1 MGDSPVPNCAEP
13 SASHLISPRDGYGPL
28 TDSPD
33 LPFDRS
39 LSLHSL
45 HLLQRWRDG
54 DEHAADE
61 LFEAYIDGLLAYVRR
76 RMSPALARRLDPE
89 DVVQSVYR
97 SFFTRARDGQY
108 VIERSGD
115 LWRLLLGISFNKLQ
129 SQVEHH
135 TAGKRSYR
143 REVHAAASEA
153 REDAAGQLAN
163 AGPSVEEVL
172 AVSEE
177 LDRLITSL
185 PERNREILDRRLRGE
200 SIPDIAA
207 AVGRSERS
215 IRRVLGACREDLE
228 ARFDSLHSK

>member
-1 MGDSPVPNCAEP
+1 LADFAEP
-13 SASHLISPRDGYGPL
+13 
-28 TDSPD
+28 
-33 LPFDRS
+33 PFDCS

-45 HLLQRWRDG
+45 NLLQRWRDG
-54 DEHAADE
+54 DDQAADE

-97 SFFTRARDGQY
+97 SFFLRARDGQY

-143 REVHAAASEA
+143 REAQSASSDMRDDAAYQAAA
-153 REDAAGQLAN
+153 
-163 AGPSVEEVL
+163 AGPTVEEVL

-177 LDRLITSL
+177 LDRLVASL
-185 PERNREILDRRLRGE
+185 PERHREILDLRLQGE

-215 IRRVLGACREDLE
+215 IRRVLNACRDDLE
-228 ARFDSLHSK
+228 TRFEALNMK

>member
-1 MGDSPVPNCAEP
+1 LRDPANNPP
-13 SASHLISPRDGYGPL
+13 S
-28 TDSPD
+28 
-33 LPFDRS
+33 DRS

-45 HLLQRWRDG
+45 NLLERWREG
-54 DEHAADE
+54 DEQAADE

-97 SFFTRARDGQY
+97 SFFSRARDGQY

-143 REVHAAASEA
+143 KESHASASE
-153 REDAAGQLAN
+153 DPHIGGYQPAAG
-163 AGPSVEEVL
+163 GPTVEEVL

-177 LDRLITSL
+177 LERLVASL
-185 PERNREILDRRLRGE
+185 PERHREILDRRLQGE

-215 IRRVLGACREDLE
+215 IRRVLNACRDDLE
-228 ARFDSLHSK
+228 ARFHSLHTQ

>member
-1 MGDSPVPNCAEP
+1 
-13 SASHLISPRDGYGPL
+13 L
-28 TDSPD
+28 TDSANNP
-33 LPFDRS
+33 PFDRS

-45 HLLQRWRDG
+45 NLLQRWRDG
-54 DEHAADE
+54 DEQAADE

-97 SFFTRARDGQY
+97 SFFSRARDGQY
-108 VIERSGD
+108 IIERSGD

-135 TAGKRSYR
+135 TAGKRSFR
-143 REVHAAASEA
+143 KESHAAADA
-153 REDAAGQLAN
+153 DDVTGFHPAAG
-163 AGPSVEEVL
+163 GPTVEDVL

-177 LDRLITSL
+177 LDRLVASL
-185 PERNREILDRRLRGE
+185 PERHREILDRRLRGE

-215 IRRVLGACREDLE
+215 IRRVLNACRDELE
-228 ARFDSLHSK
+228 ARFHSLHTQ

>member
-1 MGDSPVPNCAEP
+1 LTDFADSP
-13 SASHLISPRDGYGPL
+13 Y
-28 TDSPD
+28 
-33 LPFDRS
+33 DRS

-45 HLLQRWRDG
+45 NLLQRWREG
-54 DEHAADE
+54 DDRAADE

-76 RMSPALARRLDPE
+76 RMSPALARRVDPE

-97 SFFTRARDGQY
+97 SFFLRARDGQY

-143 REVHAAASEA
+143 REAQVASSDTRDDAAHQAAA
-153 REDAAGQLAN
+153 
-163 AGPSVEEVL
+163 AGPTVEEVL

-177 LDRLITSL
+177 LDRLVASL
-185 PERNREILDRRLRGE
+185 PERHREILDLRLQGE

-215 IRRVLGACREDLE
+215 IRRVLNACRDDLE
-228 ARFDSLHSK
+228 TRFQALHTK

>member
-1 MGDSPVPNCAEP
+1 MSESPQNT
-13 SASHLISPRDGYGPL
+13 HDQ
-28 TDSPD
+28 
-33 LPFDRS
+33 S
-39 LSLHSL
+39 LSLRSL
-45 HLLQRWRDG
+45 NLLDRWRDG
-54 DEHAADE
+54 DEQAADE

-76 RMSPALARRLDPE
+76 RMSPGLARRVDAE

-97 SFFTRARDGQY
+97 TFFTRARDGQF

-135 TAGKRSYR
+135 TAGKRSFR
-143 REVHAAASEA
+143 KEAGAAAAEP
-153 REDAAGQLAN
+153 RDDAAHSPADSEPTPQEL
-163 AGPSVEEVL
+163 L

-177 LDRLITSL
+177 LERLIASL
-185 PERNREILDRRLRGE
+185 PDRHRDILDRRLNGE

-215 IRRVLGACREDLE
+215 IRRVLNACRDDLE
-228 ARFDSLHSK
+228 ARFEALDQG

>member
-1 MGDSPVPNCAEP
+1 
-13 SASHLISPRDGYGPL
+13 L
-28 TDSPD
+28 TDSANNP
-33 LPFDRS
+33 PFDRS

-45 HLLQRWRDG
+45 NLLQRWRDG
-54 DEHAADE
+54 DEQAADE
-61 LFEAYIDGLLAYVRR
+61 LFEAYIDGLLGYVRR

-97 SFFTRARDGQY
+97 SFFTRARDGQF

-135 TAGKRSYR
+135 TAGKRSFR
-143 REVHAAASEA
+143 KESHATAS
-153 REDAAGQLAN
+153 DAAESAFQPA
-163 AGPSVEEVL
+163 AGGPTVEEVL

-177 LDRLITSL
+177 LDRLVASL
-185 PERNREILDRRLRGE
+185 PERHREILDRRLQGE

-215 IRRVLGACREDLE
+215 IRRVLGACRDDLE
-228 ARFDSLHSK
+228 ARFHALHTK

>member
-1 MGDSPVPNCAEP
+1 M
-13 SASHLISPRDGYGPL
+13 
-28 TDSPD
+28 TDSANNP
-33 LPFDRS
+33 PFDRS

-45 HLLQRWRDG
+45 NLLQRWREG
-54 DEHAADE
+54 DEQAADE

-135 TAGKRSYR
+135 TAGKRSFR
-143 REVHAAASEA
+143 KESHAVASDA
-153 REDAAGQLAN
+153 EDGTAFQLAVG
-163 AGPSVEEVL
+163 GPTVEEVL

-177 LDRLITSL
+177 LERLVASL
-185 PERNREILDRRLRGE
+185 PERHREILDRRLQGE

-207 AVGRSERS
+207 SVGRSERS
-215 IRRVLGACREDLE
+215 IRRILNACRDDLE
-228 ARFDSLHSK
+228 ARFHSLHTQ